1 MKNILVD
8 TNILIDFSKGK
19 GELLEK
25 YLKGNN
31 KGELWVNP
39 IIVAEFL
46 NDKWLTT
53 KLKQKQAEEFIHLFK
68 CQGIGIQEGIK
79 TGELI
84 RLGQIDYLADGIIAA
99 SCLENKMALLTRN
112 KKHFLRVKGLQLL

>member
-1 MKNILVD
+1 VKRVLVD

-25 YLKGNN
+25 YLLGKD
-31 KGELWVNP
+31 KWELWVNP
-39 IIVAEFL
+39 VVVAEFL

-53 KLKQKQAEEFIHLFK
+53 KVKQKKAEEFIDLFK
-68 CQGIGIQEGIK
+68 CVDINKKEGIK

-84 RLGQIDYLADGIIAA
+84 RSGQIDYLGDGMIAS
-99 SCLENKMALLTRN
+99 SCLINKILLLTRN
-112 KKHFLRVKGLQLL
+112 KKHFCRVKGLRLL

>member
-1 MKNILVD
+1 MKRVLVD

-25 YLKGNN
+25 YLLGKD
-31 KGELWVNP
+31 KWELWVNP
-39 IIVAEFL
+39 VVVAEFL

-53 KLKQKQAEEFIHLFK
+53 KVKQKKAEEFIDLFK
-68 CQGIGIQEGIK
+68 CVDINKKEGIK

-84 RLGQIDYLADGIIAA
+84 RSGQIDYLGDGMIAS
-99 SCLENKMALLTRN
+99 SCLINKILLLTRN
-112 KKHFLRVKGLQLL
+112 KKHFCRVKGLRLL

>member
-1 MKNILVD
+1 MVD

-25 YLKGNN
+25 YLLGKD
-31 KGELWVNP
+31 KWELWVNP
-39 IIVAEFL
+39 VVVAEFL

-53 KLKQKQAEEFIHLFK
+53 KVKQKKAEEFIDLFK
-68 CQGIGIQEGIK
+68 CVDINKKEGIK

-84 RLGQIDYLADGIIAA
+84 RSGQIDYLGDGMIAS
-99 SCLENKMALLTRN
+99 SCLINKILLLTRN
-112 KKHFLRVKGLQLL
+112 KKHFCRVKGLRLL